1 MKKENPV
8 IDSIVETQT
17 NFINSWLESTKKM
30 QSAFSN
36 GNVAS
41 DGQSIYKE
49 WLEKQTAILN
59 TIKESSSKIF
69 NNSEENNPQE
79 FFKNWFNQQSGYAK
93 QMADFNQ
100 NILSSQPNFGM
111 PAHDFM
117 SNFGQSNNGFT
128 NIYNSWLNT
137 LNSSYDSLSK
147 NMNGGFNKD
156 VFANFVQGSQIYS
169 KMQEFFQPM
178 ADALGKGQFNLD
190 AFKNHFKADS
200 YNNITKQL
208 FGNLYNGAS
217 IKDVYDNGIKQVQ
230 GFFSN
235 QNNLG
240 KEYFSKVQN
249 ISKDYPQ
256 LFSGNIEKMKELYS
270 QVNNVFGKTFEPLLK
285 IVSPGKEKEN
295 VEATIA
301 LMDKLAEYSIKQ
313 SELQALLQAT
323 TQKSVEKI
331 AQQYSE
337 KYSNPEALKQMPNAQ
352 EMYNEWVKVN
362 EQLFTELFASDE
374 FSKIKGDALNL
385 SMDVKKHF
393 EKQFEQT
400 FENFPIV
407 FKTEVEELHKTV
419 YDLKKQVKD
428 LFSKLTLGT
437 TVATTSAPD
446 LNEEEKS
453 TKKVKK

>member
-1 MKKENPV
+1 MKTANPV

-17 NFINSWLESTKKM
+17 NFINNWMDSAKKM

-36 GNVAS
+36 GNAAHE
-41 DGQSIYKE
+41 GQSIYKE
-49 WLEKQTAILN
+49 WLEKQTTILN
-59 TIKESSSKIF
+59 SIKDSSANAF
-69 NNSEENNPQE
+69 NTANENNPQE

-100 NILSSQPNFGM
+100 SIYNSYANFGK
-111 PAHDFM
+111 PAQDYM
-117 SNFGQSNNGFT
+117 SNFGQSNTAFT

-147 NMNGGFNKD
+147 NMNGSFNKD
-156 VFANFVQGSQIYS
+156 VFTNFVQGNQIYS

-178 ADALGKGQFNLD
+178 ADALQKGQFNLD

-200 YNNITKQL
+200 YNNLTKQI

-230 GFFSN
+230 SFFSN

-240 KEYFSKVQN
+240 KEYFAQVQN
-249 ISKDYPQ
+249 ISKEYPQ
-256 LFSGNIEKMKELYS
+256 LFSGNIEKVKELYS
-270 QVNNVFGKTFEPLLK
+270 QVNDVFGKTFEPLLK
-285 IVSPGKEKEN
+285 IASPGKEKEN

-313 SELQALLQAT
+313 SELQMILQST

-331 AQQYSE
+331 ATQYAE
-337 KYSNPEALKQMPNAQ
+337 KYNNPEAFKQLPNAQ

-419 YDLKKQVKD
+419 YDLKKQVKE
-428 LFSKLTLGT
+428 LLTKLAINNTA
-437 TVATTSAPD
+437 VD
-446 LNEEEKS
+446 LNDDEKAS
-453 TKKVKK
+453 KARKK